1 MKVYRITNF
10 IIVALV
16 ITAIYQTGELWLEGT
31 SGHNFFYALAKQL
44 SFGKEEADGDVLLA
58 TRYAVGEAKVPFRSI
73 IPIMWGIVRF
83 WKRQIRR
90 WGRFCPKAAHSLRKQ
105 PLIGKKFWRR
115 AALSCSMI
123 L

>member
-58 TRYAVGEAKVPFRSI
+58 TRYAVGEGEGTFSVYYPDNVGNSTLLETAN
-73 IPIMWGIVRF
+73 
-83 WKRQIRR
+83 
-90 WGRFCPKAAHSLRKQ
+90 KALGEILSQSGAFPQKTTADW
-105 PLIGKKFWRR
+105 KKFWRR
-115 AALSCSMI
+115 AHCHAV
-123 L
+123 

>member
-16 ITAIYQTGELWLEGT
+16 IAAIYQTGELWLEGT

-44 SFGKEEADGDVLLA
+44 SFGKEMGMSFLLPVM
-58 TRYAVGEAKVPFRSI
+58 RLGRAKVPFRSI

-83 WKRQIRR
+83 WKRRIRL

>member
-16 ITAIYQTGELWLEGT
+16 IAAIYQTGELWLEGT

-58 TRYAVGEAKVPFRSI
+58 TRYAVEEGEGTFSVYYPDNVGNSTLLETANKALGEILSQSGAFPQKTTAD
-73 IPIMWGIVRF
+73 
-83 WKRQIRR
+83 WKKNF
-90 WGRFCPKAAHSLRKQ
+90 G
-105 PLIGKKFWRR
+105 G
-115 AALSCSMI
+115 ALHCHAV
-123 L
+123 

>member
-16 ITAIYQTGELWLEGT
+16 IAAIYQTGELWLEGT

-58 TRYAVGEAKVPFRSI
+58 TRYAVGEGEGTFRSI

-83 WKRQIRR
+83 WKRRIRL

-115 AALSCSMI
+115 AALSCNMI

>member
-16 ITAIYQTGELWLEGT
+16 IAAIYQTGELWLEGT

-58 TRYAVGEAKVPFRSI
+58 TRYAVGEGEGTFRSI

-83 WKRQIRR
+83 WKRRIRL
-90 WGRFCPKAAHSLRKQ
+90 WGDSVPK
-105 PLIGKKFWRR
+105 RR
-115 AALSCSMI
+115 IPSENNR
-123 L
+123 

>member
-58 TRYAVGEAKVPFRSI
+58 TRYAVGEGEGTFSVYYPDNVGNSTLLETANK
-73 IPIMWGIVRF
+73 
-83 WKRQIRR
+83 
-90 WGRFCPKAAHSLRKQ
+90 GRFCPKAAHSLRKQ
-105 PLIGKKFWRR
+105 PPIGKKFWRR